1 MNTPNV
7 NNAQQKSFN
16 LVTVQQNAHSTGTYG
31 AALIGTASPVPV
43 IAALMSVVIFIAL
56 PQFPALP
63 QSPSSELIAS
73 LGGTVLTLIL
83 WLLVAIPY
91 RRFTAVDLANP
102 SSYELL
108 LNRLYQIECWLTILE
123 PEPQPETNSV
133 YALSKEEVR
142 SSCVAICQG
151 LS

>member
-1 MNTPNV
+1 MNTSNV
-7 NNAQQKSFN
+7 NNAQQKSLD
-16 LVTVQQNAHSTGTYG
+16 LVTVQQNARSTGTYG

-43 IAALMSVVIFIAL
+43 IAALISVVIFIGL
-56 PQFPALP
+56 PQFPVLP
-63 QSPSSELIAS
+63 QSPWSELIAS

-108 LNRLYQIECWLTILE
+108 LNRVYQIDSWLTILE
-123 PEPQPETNSV
+123 PEKK
-133 YALSKEEVR
+133 A
-142 SSCVAICQG
+142 
-151 LS
+151 